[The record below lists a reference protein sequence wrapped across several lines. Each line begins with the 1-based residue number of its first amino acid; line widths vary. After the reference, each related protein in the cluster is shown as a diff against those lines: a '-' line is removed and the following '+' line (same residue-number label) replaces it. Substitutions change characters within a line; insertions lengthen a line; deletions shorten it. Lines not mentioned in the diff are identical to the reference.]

1 MSRVKLLL
9 NVISDLNSLA
19 ESLKSVADAIMQNDA
34 VEDDSPEQ
42 AIPPKNNDAATS
54 TNESPKPE
62 PTIEQVRAVLVELS
76 HDGHTEQVHD
86 LLLKYG
92 ASKLSAVDKADYADL
107 LKDAEAIR
115 NAT

>member
-1 MSRVKLLL
+1 MIRVKLLL
-9 NVISDLNSLA
+9 DVVSDINSLA

-42 AIPPKNNDAATS
+42 ATPPKNNDTATPVKE
-54 TNESPKPE
+54 NPKPE

-86 LLLKYG
+86 LLQKYG
-92 ASKLSAVDKADYADL
+92 ASKLSAVDKTHYSDL

-115 NAT
+115 NAP

>member
-9 NVISDLNSLA
+9 DVVSDINSLA

-34 VEDDSPEQ
+34 VEDDTHEQ
-42 AIPPKNNDAATS
+42 ATPPKNNDATTS

-76 HDGHTEQVHD
+76 YDGHTEQVHD
-86 LLLKYG
+86 LLQKYG
-92 ASKLSAVDKADYADL
+92 ASKLSTVDKAHYADL
-107 LKDAEAIR
+107 LKDAEAIK